1 MPGPAG
7 VNPILSR
14 AVSIY
19 SAPGSAPSETASAN
33 TSGFR
38 GLASFVSPVIGAG
51 LDYMSQ
57 LQSQHEQESYN
68 SREAA
73 KARQFSAQ
81 QASAAQAFNRGEARW
96 AAEWNSPAHQLQQF
110 KAAGLSP
117 GLMMGQMSP
126 ATAQAASAS
135 PGSTAQAASAAASSS
150 SFGKAVDSA
159 IQARAVESTAALQ
172 KTEAAKNTVEAL
184 AVEIDNLSLHQRN
197 LAELD
202 KALASGQLDRE
213 NAERVRLLRDQEYEQ
228 LVATV
233 QNLQA
238 HSHKLGVES
247 KFIEDVQTPNVKA
260 DTNLKKSQKSLA
272 DSNKELVE
280 AQTTTEK
287 ERPSYIRQETE
298 TSSSLSYYYSR
309 QSAALALAYGVK
321 QSKVDA
327 VASWLDDNGLSR
339 NYLGFALDFCDD
351 MAQHVGS
358 DLSHQSISTI
368 FSWLDGGSWLSFIG
382 SRKNTGDVISSH
394 ESIAEEQIE
403 SNERIAKGHDAAS
416 LERIDHYFD
425 RAAAAHDVQHRS
437 EIERYRGE
445 FYLLNDANK
454 KRVNERFNALKSQGY
469 DDDVI
474 GERVGWYTHLL
485 YEQQS
490 NFNKR

>member
-14 AVSIY
+14 AVSVY
-19 SAPGSAPSETASAN
+19 SAPGSAPSETTSAN

-51 LDYMSQ
+51 LDYMTQ

-96 AAEWNSPAHQLQQF
+96 AANWNSPEHQLQQF

-126 ATAQAASAS
+126 ATAQAASGS

-172 KTEAAKNTVEAL
+172 KTEAAKNTVDAL

-202 KALASGQLDRE
+202 KALSSGQLDRE

-247 KFIEDVQTPNVKA
+247 KFIEDVQTPNYNA
-260 DTNLKKSQKSLA
+260 DTNLK
-272 DSNKELVE
+272 N
-280 AQTTTEK
+280 AQTITEK
-287 ERPSYIRQETE
+287 ERPAQIRQDTE
-298 TSSSLSYYYSR
+298 TSRTESGLNIERTNQIYYANREYSKFWDYIENYLEKHDYDKNLTPIAIKFL
-309 QSAALALAYGVK
+309 SAAFPE
-321 QSKVDA
+321 
-327 VASWLDDNGLSR
+327 VA
-339 NYLGFALDFCDD
+339 
-351 MAQHVGS
+351 QKGS
-358 DLSHQSISTI
+358 QVIE
-368 FSWLDGGSWLSFIG
+368 SWLDGGNWIEFFSRWLASKNIG
-382 SRKNTGDVISSH
+382 RSNAYEHIQQEQKKN
-394 ESIAEEQIE
+394 
-403 SNERIAKGHDAAS
+403 
-416 LERIDHYFD
+416 
-425 RAAAAHDVQHRS
+425 
-437 EIERYRGE
+437 
-445 FYLLNDANK
+445 
-454 KRVNERFNALKSQGY
+454 
-469 DDDVI
+469 
-474 GERVGWYTHLL
+474 
-485 YEQQS
+485 
-490 NFNKR
+490 